1 MSSLNGSKWIWRIYQ
16 SLRQLLRGWHDS
28 DCLLISASR
37 SETLFRIKKQSVI
50 LLGVKLTILLLL
62 QEGITTVGLAENP
75 QKQDIGTV
83 NVVLTLMG
91 FLIYIAPSCWTY
103 SHIWKSEIL
112 HAQPAKYSWFNSIW
126 TVIVVICEHCLA
138 WICCFVHLVTLT
150 PLIAHII
157 YCWML
162 FLVWFPCFVRSGCS

>member
-1 MSSLNGSKWIWRIYQ
+1 MSSLNGPKWIWRIYQ

-37 SETLFRIKKQSVI
+37 SETLFHIKKQSVI

-91 FLIYIAPSCWTY
+91 FLIYIAPSCLNIR
-103 SHIWKSEIL
+103 SHLKIRNFACTASL
-112 HAQPAKYSWFNSIW
+112 W
-126 TVIVVICEHCLA
+126 TVIVVICEHC
-138 WICCFVHLVTLT
+138 
-150 PLIAHII
+150 
-157 YCWML
+157 
-162 FLVWFPCFVRSGCS
+162 